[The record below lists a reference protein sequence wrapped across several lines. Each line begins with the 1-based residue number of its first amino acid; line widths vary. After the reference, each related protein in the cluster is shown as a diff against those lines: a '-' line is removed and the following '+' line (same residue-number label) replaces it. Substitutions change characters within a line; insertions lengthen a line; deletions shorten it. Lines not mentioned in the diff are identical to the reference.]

1 MIVDGILLVFQGL
14 VNLILAPLSVINIGV
29 DLVSSIPYVTQFLQ
43 IVVYVLPWS
52 NLMPLITLIIALS
65 LFRIAVALVKLVVEF
80 IPFM

>member
-14 VNLILAPLSVINIGV
+14 VNLILAPLSVINIDV

>member
-52 NLMPLITLIIALS
+52 NLMPLITLIIALC

>member
-29 DLVSSIPYVTQFLQ
+29 DLVSSIPYVTPFLQ

-52 NLMPLITLIIALS
+52 NLMPLITLIIDV
-65 LFRIAVALVKLVVEF
+65 LFWVQLKTF
-80 IPFM
+80 IYYQKQ